1 MELIQI
7 ETKSNDLSKVEHLQ
21 IDLNVNDPGIKIWLI
36 DPTYTQQQ
44 ISSESM
50 PAAIGGIAT
59 FTEKN
64 LKLKNPIRLFKYPE
78 KLAMALKTDCMAV
91 AVAGFSTMSR
101 LSGAVPVK
109 VPISWFNRPRP

>member
-1 MELIQI
+1 MILEL
-7 ETKSNDLSKVEHLQ
+7 KF
-21 IDLNVNDPGIKIWLI
+21 GLI

-64 LKLKNPIRLFKYPE
+64 LKLKNPI
-78 KLAMALKTDCMAV
+78 KT
-91 AVAGFSTMSR
+91 FQ
-101 LSGAVPVK
+101 
-109 VPISWFNRPRP
+109 IS